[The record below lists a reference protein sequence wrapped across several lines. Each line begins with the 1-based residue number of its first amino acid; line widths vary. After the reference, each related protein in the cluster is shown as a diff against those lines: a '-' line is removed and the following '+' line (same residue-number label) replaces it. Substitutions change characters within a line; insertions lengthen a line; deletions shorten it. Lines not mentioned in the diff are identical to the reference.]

1 MPGACDSIRVLEL
14 SGGHAGGLAG
24 MVLADFGAEVIRVET
39 SPEGPDWEEPTYL
52 FLNRG
57 KKSVTLDLS
66 GEAGRR
72 ELLRLASSVDVVIE
86 MMAPGQ
92 AEAVGVGY
100 AAVSAVNPGVVYC
113 GISGFGRTGPLA
125 HLRAD
130 DGLIMAKAGQ
140 LRAQRGWEAGGERPT
155 FRAGRDA
162 SYFAAMLAI
171 QGVLAAL
178 RARDITGQGQ
188 MVETN
193 MLQAIACRQNPTVR
207 WLLREGEQLPSE
219 AGGASGAEVQSEKHV
234 LPHHMDPR
242 QITLTGARMQC
253 KDGKWVVHSH
263 TEPHFF
269 PAWIDAIGFKWIW
282 EDARFKDAPYK
293 FPTPEDKDELIRLL
307 QVHFKQKDAAEWMAA
322 YVANGNVCGNIVQ
335 TSQEALKHPQVVETG
350 LLVELDDPKVG
361 HIVEFGPLAN
371 IPGAPAH
378 VRGSA
383 PRPGQDTAAVL
394 GSALTPRPAP
404 VSTGVRLDQP
414 LKGITIV
421 EAAYYYAT
429 PFATALLGELGARII
444 KIEPL
449 RADPYRALGRAGTG
463 DPVLNLGQNNMVR
476 AMSGKESIALNLKD
490 PRGREILHKLVAKA
504 DVFIHNFRRGVPE
517 TLGMDEA
524 TLRAIN
530 PKLVYQYGA
539 SYGSNGPL
547 NRLPA
552 IDPVITAFTGTTAYQ
567 AGAGNEPLTETG
579 ADPVAAAGCA
589 AAMMMGIFAQH
600 RTGQGQYVESA
611 MIISNLL
618 HNYEDALAYAGKPA
632 RRQPDKRQLG
642 LSATYRLYQT
652 ADVTDRSAIA
662 AYANPNPRW
671 VFLSVERD
679 AEFARFCDV
688 AGRGDLAADARFAT
702 RKAREQNDTAL
713 VGLLE
718 ALFLERTAKDWE
730 TSMVAAGV
738 GCVVADEM
746 SHFAFIYRDPQ
757 ALALNYMSPTEH
769 SAFGKYYRY
778 SPMLKFTATPARGT
792 PYSEFGECTRAL
804 LTELGYDEDAMAELG
819 KDAVVAWEVEKNQPA
834 KVWG

>member
-1 MPGACDSIRVLEL
+1 MSGACDGIRVLDL
-14 SGGHAGGLAG
+14 SGEHAGGLAS
-24 MVLADFGAEVIRVET
+24 MILADFGAEVIRVET

-52 FLNRG
+52 LLNRG
-57 KKSVTLDLS
+57 KKSVALDLKS
-66 GEAGRR
+66 DAGRSD
-72 ELLRLASSVDVVIE
+72 LLRLASSVDVVIE
-86 MMAPGQ
+86 MLAPGQ
-92 AEAVGVGY
+92 AEAVGVDY
-100 AAVSAVNPGVVYC
+100 AAVSKINPGVVYC
-113 GISGFGRTGPLA
+113 AITGFGRTGPFA

-130 DGLIMAKAGQ
+130 DGLVMAKAGH
-140 LRAQRGWEAGGERPT
+140 LRAQRGWESGDRPT

-162 SYFAAMLAI
+162 SFFAAMLAV

-188 MVETN
+188 LVETN
-193 MLQAIACRQNPTVR
+193 LLQAIACRQNPTVR
-207 WLLREGEQLPSE
+207 WLLREGEALPSE
-219 AGGASGAEVQSEKHV
+219 AGGVTGPEVQSEKHV

-269 PAWIDAIGFKWIW
+269 PAWIDAIGFNWIW
-282 EDARFKDAPYK
+282 DDERFKNAPYK
-293 FPTPEDKDELIRLL
+293 FPDNESKEELIRLL
-307 QVHFKQKDAAEWMAA
+307 QAHFLQKDAAEWMAA

-371 IPGAPAH
+371 IPGAPAE
-378 VRGSA
+378 VRASA
-383 PRPGQDTAAVL
+383 PRPGQDTEAVL
-394 GSALTPRPAP
+394 KAPLAPAPAP
-404 VSTGVRLDQP
+404 VPTGTRLARP
-414 LKGITIV
+414 LEGVTIV

-429 PFATALLGELGARII
+429 PFATALLGELGARVI

-449 RADPYRALGRAGTG
+449 RADPYRALARAGTG

-490 PRGREILHKLVAKA
+490 PRGREILHKLVEKA
-504 DVFIHNFRRGVPE
+504 DVFIHNFRKGVPE

-530 PKLVYQYGA
+530 PRLVYQYGA

-589 AAMMMGIFAQH
+589 AAMMMGLFAQH
-600 RTGQGQYVESA
+600 RTGKGQYVESA

-618 HNYEDALAYAGKPA
+618 HNYEDALAYAGKPS

-642 LSATYRLYQT
+642 LGATYRLYET
-652 ADVTDRSAIA
+652 APVKDRTAIA
-662 AYANPNPRW
+662 PYANPNPHW
-671 VFLSVERD
+671 VFFS
-679 AEFARFCDV
+679 AESDEAFARFCTV
-688 AGRGDLAADARFAT
+688 ANRQDLAADARFAT
-702 RKAREQNDTAL
+702 RDARKQNDAAL
-713 VGLLE
+713 SALLE
-718 ALFLERTAKDWE
+718 TVFLERTAKDWE

-738 GCVVADEM
+738 GCVMADEM

-757 ALALNYMSPTEH
+757 ALAVNYMTPAEH
-769 SAFGKYYRY
+769 EAFGKYYRY
-778 SPMLKFTATPARGT
+778 SPMLKFAVTPARGGA
-792 PYSEFGECTRAL
+792 YCEFGEHTRTL
-804 LTELGYDEDAMAELG
+804 LAELGYGDAEMDDLG
-819 KDAVVAWEVEKNQPA
+819 QDGVIAWESEKNQPA